1 MESLRRVRTVFT
13 VLCFIGAVFF
23 FAVAYTSAL
32 SHTRLAFFV
41 IAAATLMAAYA
52 ARSHTIGE
60 AVTIAW
66 FFVFAPI
73 FVAKIIS
80 ENSEHIGEGLMFV
93 GAITIGLYVAVR
105 VTWWIIAPL
114 VARLRYKLRA

>member
-1 MESLRRVRTVFT
+1 MESLRRLRTVFT
-13 VLCFIGAVFF
+13 VLCFIGAALF

-32 SHTRLAFFV
+32 SHIRLAFFV
-41 IAAATLMAAYA
+41 SGAATLMAAYA

-60 AVTIAW
+60 AATIVW
-66 FFVFAPI
+66 FFVFTPV

-80 ENSEHIGEGLMFV
+80 ENPERLGEGLMLV
-93 GAITIGLYVAVR
+93 GAITIGGYVLVR